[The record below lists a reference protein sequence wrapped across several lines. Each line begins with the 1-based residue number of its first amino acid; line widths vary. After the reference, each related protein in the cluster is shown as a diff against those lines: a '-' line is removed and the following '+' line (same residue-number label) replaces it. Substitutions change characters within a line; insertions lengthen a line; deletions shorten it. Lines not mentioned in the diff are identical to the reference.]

1 MIRGYMLGV
10 ACMRFSTLAVM
21 VQLRV
26 GLIDLPTKY
35 FHECWQDL
43 QGTRV
48 AGQAREGKPLATSHS
63 KQRTAE

>member
-1 MIRGYMLGV
+1 
-10 ACMRFSTLAVM
+10 MRFSTLAVM